1 MNRRSPLLA
10 SLAALL
16 LLLAAGLAHAV
27 LSSTIAPSGKVA
39 QESRGVLGY
48 TGIAVSVP
56 GTIVVR
62 QGDYA
67 PIAIEADDNLLP
79 EIETVVE
86 GGILKVRFKRKL
98 SVTGRATIRLLVT
111 GPTIESLAV
120 AGSGDIVAEALKSRA
135 LSISVAGSGDVKI
148 ARLDAQ
154 TLKASVAGSGDIK
167 VAGRA
172 AEVNLTVAGS
182 GDVEADRLESRRA
195 RVSIAGSGD
204 VSVWAQESLEATVAG
219 SGDIRY
225 YGDPSISKK
234 VAGSG
239 SLKRL
244 GSAP

>member
-10 SLAALL
+10 SLVALFL
-16 LLLAAGLAHAV
+16 LMAAGLTHAV
-27 LSSTIAPSGKVA
+27 LSTTITPSGKVA
-39 QESRGVLGY
+39 QESRDVKGY
-48 TGIAVSVP
+48 TGIAIAVP

-62 QGDYA
+62 QGGYA

-79 EIETVVE
+79 EIETAVE

-98 SVTGRATIRLLVT
+98 NVAGRATIRLLVT
-111 GPTIESLAV
+111 GPTFESLAV
-120 AGSGDIVAEALKSRA
+120 AGSGDILAEALKSQA
-135 LSISVAGSGDVKI
+135 LSVSVAGSGDVKI

-154 TLKASVAGSGDIK
+154 SLKASVAGSGDIK

-172 AEVNLTVAGS
+172 AEVNVSVAGS

-195 RVSIAGSGD
+195 KVSIAGSGD
-204 VSVWAQESLEATVAG
+204 VSVWAVESLDVTVAG

-239 SLKRL
+239 ALTRL

>member
-10 SLAALL
+10 SLVALFL
-16 LLLAAGLAHAV
+16 LAAAGLAHAF
-27 LSSTIAPSGKVA
+27 LSTTIVPSGKVA
-39 QESRGVLGY
+39 QESRVVSGY
-48 TGIAVSVP
+48 TGIAVAVP

-86 GGILKVRFKRKL
+86 GGTLKIRFKRKL
-98 SVTGRATIRLLVT
+98 DVTGRATIRLLVT

-120 AGSGDIVAEALKSRA
+120 AGSGDILAEALKSQA
-135 LSISVAGSGDVKI
+135 LSVSVAGSGDVKI

-154 TLKASVAGSGDIK
+154 ALKASVAGSGDIK

-182 GDVEADRLESRRA
+182 GDVEAERLESRRA

-204 VSVWAQESLEATVAG
+204 VSVWALESLEATVAG

-225 YGDPSISKK
+225 YGDPSISSK

-244 GSAP
+244 GRAP

>member
-1 MNRRSPLLA
+1 MTRRSPLLA
-10 SLAALL
+10 SLVATFLL
-16 LLLAAGLAHAV
+16 AAAGLAHAV
-27 LSSTIAPSGKVA
+27 FTTTIVPSGKVA
-39 QESRGVLGY
+39 KESRDATGY
-48 TGIAVSVP
+48 TGVAVAVP

-98 SVTGRATIRLLVT
+98 SVTGRSTIRLLVT
-111 GPTIESLAV
+111 GPTFVSLAV
-120 AGSGDIVAEALKSRA
+120 AGSGDILAEALKSQS
-135 LSISVAGSGDVKI
+135 LSVSVAGSGDVKI
-148 ARLDAQ
+148 ARLDVEG
-154 TLKASVAGSGDIK
+154 LKASVAGSGDIK

-172 AEVNLTVAGS
+172 AEVSASVAGS
-182 GDVEADRLESRRA
+182 GDIEAERLESRRA

-204 VSVWAQESLEATVAG
+204 VSVWALESLDATVAG

-225 YGDPSISKK
+225 YGDPSITRK

-244 GSAP
+244 GPAP